1 MKEIIAGILIVL
13 TALWFRILTAIILI
27 VIAISV
33 YHYYMVYLPNKDS
46 EVAQNKI
53 VSANLSQSC
62 LSSAQTR
69 YSTAYQLFCDSNN
82 RVSGGGGTSG
92 VGSTCLMLYP
102 AQETS
107 LNTTLQNDQN
117 VCFKEYP
124 QN

>member
-1 MKEIIAGILIVL
+1 MKEITAGILIVL
-13 TALWFRILTAIILI
+13 TALWFRILTAIVLV

-46 EVAQNKI
+46 EVAQAKI
-53 VSANLSQSC
+53 VSANLLQTC
-62 LSSAQTR
+62 LNSAQ
-69 YSTAYQLFCDSNN
+69 SKHSSGWQMFCDSNN
-82 RVSGGGGTSG
+82 KVSILSNTKDSP
-92 VGSTCLMLYP
+92 VCLMLYP

-107 LNTTLQNDQN
+107 LNTTLENDQN